1 MNLREHLVNGGRVER
16 EGELFRLVIPPAT
29 SAGYTD
35 AQLDDYDHALPR
47 TFVNQPP
54 QHLRLRARFSHPA
67 GALKGTA
74 GFGFWNHPFTREGG
88 VLAAPQNVWFFY
100 GSPESDLQLAKG
112 RPGHGF
118 KAASLSSPLPGRE
131 AEGLRA
137 GIAQVVMAAGNLAL
151 RLPFVSSLAMSA
163 ARNLVTAQETPLD
176 LDMTQWHDFALDWL
190 QDEARFSV
198 DGRAVLRATKPPRI
212 ALGFVAWVDNYR
224 AIATPDG
231 RYEFGFVDA
240 PAAQWLE
247 MRFVSREE

>member
-1 MNLREHLVNGGRVER
+1 MHLHEHLVNGGRVER
-16 EGELFRLVIPPAT
+16 EGELIRLIIPPAT
-29 SAGYTD
+29 SAGYVD

-47 TFVNQPP
+47 AFVNRPP

-67 GALKGTA
+67 GTLKGTA

-88 VLAAPQNVWFFY
+88 VLAAPQNAWFFY

-112 RPGHGF
+112 VPGHGF
-118 KAASLSSPLPGRE
+118 KAASLSSSLPGRE
-131 AEGLRA
+131 ARGLRA
-137 GIAQVVMAAGNLAL
+137 GIAQVVMATGNLAL

-163 ARNLVTAQETPLD
+163 AHNLVSAQEMPLD

-190 QDEARFSV
+190 QDEALFSV
-198 DGRAVLRATKPPRI
+198 DGRVVLRATKPPRI

-247 MRFVSREE
+247 MKLEIGK